1 MERPS
6 KHELTSW
13 AFVLSNQFPFEEA
26 RKHPASR
33 AGTTC
38 EHSRDCSRPTGGF
51 LCLRNSGF
59 LRESRTVTRRRL
71 LRRGDGRR
79 SLCLPPFPFKRTG
92 GGNCR
97 AGPQAAAS
105 ILYCRGIDQKLK
117 KKEEEEKN
125 LTCTSSRGTA
135 STTNWP
141 LLQQPLKRER
151 TNVNAEEES
160 SVRSAETGRAGASGG
175 EEEEE
180 SLVQWRSSPR
190 HRGRRGG
197 ARGRGGA
204 SVDISTNYG

>member
-117 KKEEEEKN
+117 KKKEEKN

-151 TNVNAEEES
+151 TNVNGHYRNNASPEEES

-190 HRGRRGG
+190 PPEKKRRSKGSGG
-197 ARGRGGA
+197 PP
-204 SVDISTNYG
+204 

>member
-117 KKEEEEKN
+117 KKKRRKKSHMHVLQRNSEHDELASAAATSKARTHERQCRRRE
-125 LTCTSSRGTA
+125 LCTISRDG
-135 STTNWP
+135 
-141 LLQQPLKRER
+141 
-151 TNVNAEEES
+151 
-160 SVRSAETGRAGASGG
+160 TGRSKRRGGGGGEPGSVALFAAATG
-175 EEEEE
+175 EEEAEQGE
-180 SLVQWRSSPR
+180 W
-190 HRGRRGG
+190 
-197 ARGRGGA
+197 GA